1 VHWIGTGCS
10 ISNHGRGSVGVNDPH
25 ARPLADDPNFLASLS
40 DLDEGLGG
48 PDELPSA
55 KRARPAKPAA
65 QAVQARPPAQAQQSQ
80 RPLAAPAVTPALPQI
95 VSAPGRRPLL
105 DLFPAAPD
113 AKPSPP
119 PGIPPLRQSGDLG
132 RASQPPSRE
141 PEATYEMFY
150 GLRERPFSLSTN
162 PKFLYHSTEYD
173 RVAQTMLAAIGQRDP
188 LVVLTGEIGMGKTT
202 LCRAIVEQLDRRTLT
217 SVVADPFASM
227 SELLGQLLLDFGVVS
242 KDEVARGRLVN
253 ATDEALYAALHDF
266 LVSLAPLQ
274 AFAVVVIDEAQ
285 NLPAPLLD
293 AVRLLVNAVAGERLM
308 QIVLAGQPQL
318 STLVGASRPAVPS
331 VACTLGGI
339 AADEMGGYVM
349 HRLRV
354 AGDSPRVEF
363 DDEAIA
369 RLNAL
374 SGGRPRIVNILCD
387 RALANGFATSAS
399 VIDGHLIEGAAED
412 LDLAPPPSAG
422 SPGLAGRLGALILLL
437 LLGAA
442 AGAFAFRGDVSAIL
456 DRWQHTPA
464 APAAP
469 VGPAIAPTRQSLVPS
484 P

>member
-1 VHWIGTGCS
+1 VQ
-10 ISNHGRGSVGVNDPH
+10 V
-25 ARPLADDPNFLASLS
+25 ARVLPPL
-40 DLDEGLGG
+40 
-48 PDELPSA
+48 
-55 KRARPAKPAA
+55 
-65 QAVQARPPAQAQQSQ
+65 
-80 RPLAAPAVTPALPQI
+80 VT
-95 VSAPGRRPLL
+95 VPGRRPLL
-105 DLFPAAPD
+105 DLFPTAPETKLAAP
-113 AKPSPP
+113 PT
-119 PGIPPLRQSGDLG
+119 IPPLRQTGDT
-132 RASQPPSRE
+132 RRPSQASSE
-141 PEATYEMFY
+141 PQATYEMFY

-173 RVAQTMLAAIGQRDP
+173 RVAQTMLAAIGQREP
-188 LVVLTGEIGMGKTT
+188 LVVLTGEVGMGKTT
-202 LCRAIVEQLDRRTLT
+202 LCRAIIEHLDRHTLT
-217 SVVADPFASM
+217 SVVPDPFASM

-293 AVRLLVNAVAGERLM
+293 AIRLLANAVAGDHLM
-308 QIVLAGQPQL
+308 QIVLVGQPQL
-318 STLVGASRPAVPS
+318 STLVGASRPPVTNVTSVPN

-339 AADEMGGYVM
+339 APDEMGGYVM

-363 DDEAIA
+363 DDKAIE
-369 RLNAL
+369 RLNEF

-387 RALANGFATSAS
+387 RALANGFGKSAS
-399 VIDGHLIEGAAED
+399 VIDAELIDGAAED
-412 LDLAPPPSAG
+412 LDLAPPSAA
-422 SPGLAGRLGALILLL
+422 SRGLARRVGALVLLL

-456 DRWQHTPA
+456 ARWKHGPPQTLQSAPYKTP
-464 APAAP
+464 
-469 VGPAIAPTRQSLVPS
+469 
-484 P
+484 

>member
-1 VHWIGTGCS
+1 MHWIGTGCS
-10 ISNHGRGSVGVNDPH
+10 ISNHGRGSVGIEDPL
-25 ARPLADDPNFLASLS
+25 ARSLADDPNFLASLS
-40 DLDEGLGG
+40 DIDDGLAG
-48 PDELPSA
+48 PSELSPTNAARLA
-55 KRARPAKPAA
+55 KSAA
-65 QAVQARPPAQAQQSQ
+65 QFRPPAQAPSQ
-80 RPLAAPAVTPALPQI
+80 RAPAQRLPALPPL

-105 DLFPAAPD
+105 DLFPTAPLANPPAAPR
-113 AKPSPP
+113 
-119 PGIPPLRQSGDLG
+119 GIPPLQQPGDMP
-132 RASQPPSRE
+132 RPSHPTSSEPP
-141 PEATYEMFY
+141 ATYEMFY

-173 RVAQTMLAAIGQRDP
+173 RVAQKMLAAIGQREP

-202 LCRAIVEQLDRRTLT
+202 LCRAISEQLDRHTLT
-217 SVVADPFASM
+217 SVVSDPFASM

-274 AFAVVVIDEAQ
+274 AFAVVMIDEAQ
-285 NLPAPLLD
+285 NLPATLLD
-293 AVRLLVNAVAGERLM
+293 AIRLLANAVAGERLM
-308 QIVLAGQPQL
+308 QIVLVGQSQL
-318 STLVGASRPAVPS
+318 SALVGASRPTVAG
-331 VACTLGGI
+331 VACTLSGI
-339 AADEMGGYVM
+339 AADEMSGYVM

-363 DDEAIA
+363 DDEAIE

-374 SGGRPRIVNILCD
+374 SGGRPGIVNILCD
-387 RALANGFATSAS
+387 RALANGFGKSAS
-399 VIDGHLIEGAAED
+399 VIDAVLIDGAAED
-412 LDLAPPPSAG
+412 LDLAPPSAG
-422 SPGLAGRLGALILLL
+422 SRGLAGRIGALVLLL

-456 DRWQHTPA
+456 QRWQH

-469 VGPAIAPTRQSLVPS
+469 VAPAIAPKP
-484 P
+484 